1 MTDLKSVSIA
11 LTGGGH
17 LAFDARRG
25 PWTYRD
31 FVCFVKA
38 DAVADEQV
46 TYVPLD
52 NIESIEVG

>member
-1 MTDLKSVSIA
+1 MTDKAVSIA

-17 LAFDARRG
+17 LAFSARRG

-38 DAVADEQV
+38 DAVDDEQV

-52 NIESIEVG
+52 NIETIEVG

>member
-1 MTDLKSVSIA
+1 MSTDKAVSIA

-17 LAFDARRG
+17 LAFAARRG

-38 DAVADEQV
+38 DAVDDDAV

-52 NIESIEVG
+52 NIETIEVS